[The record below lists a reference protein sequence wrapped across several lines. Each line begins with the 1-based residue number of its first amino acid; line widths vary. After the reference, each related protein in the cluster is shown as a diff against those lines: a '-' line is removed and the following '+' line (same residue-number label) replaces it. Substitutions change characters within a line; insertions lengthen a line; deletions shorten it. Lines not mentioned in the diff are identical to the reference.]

1 MTTDYP
7 ARHREL
13 TAGFRTLA
21 EANPS
26 TMDGFGRIHRA
37 ATTTGALSQKHK
49 ELMALA
55 IAIVIHCD
63 GCIAFHV
70 RDAVRAGAT
79 REEVAETVG
88 VAILMGGG
96 PAAVYSTEAM
106 EAYDQF
112 TVDASG
118 ETS

>member
-13 TAGFRTLA
+13 TTGFRTLA
-21 EANPS
+21 DANPPA
-26 TMDGFGRIHRA
+26 MDGFSRIHRA
-37 ATTTGALSQKHK
+37 ATTSGALSQKHK

-55 IAIVIHCD
+55 ISIVVHCD

-79 REEVAETVG
+79 RDEVAETVG

-106 EAYDQF
+106 EAFDQF
-112 TVDASG
+112 AA
-118 ETS
+118 ETG